1 MSRILIIIKDLAP
14 GVQNVNNA
22 IHRIK
27 NLYPG
32 GCDSAMGFPNTY
44 PLDSDPYT
52 IDPCPLTFEQPGS
65 AFDGI
70 IHEILFCFYLGIV
83 ISLFSFSLLTA
94 RASNTRKKVSLLVYL
109 GNSLREGRGWIKQ
122 G

>member
-22 IHRIK
+22 LHWIK
-27 NLYPG
+27 KSLSWWMRYRY
-32 GCDSAMGFPNTY
+32 GFPNTY

-52 IDPCPLTFEQPGS
+52 IDSCPLTFEQPGS

-94 RASNTRKKVSLLVYL
+94 RASNTRKKISLLVYL
-109 GNSLREGRGWIKQ
+109 GNSLREGSGWIKQ